1 MTGVRLEGTGA
12 YTGITAN
19 QWFTVKTK
27 GALDSTITWMFRS
40 DGTTYTR
47 VTLAVDYRVPLSA
60 LSWFSNFAVVKM
72 NEQEADLVLANLR
85 TKFETKTQES

>member
-40 DGTTYTR
+40 DDTIYTR
-47 VTLAVDYRVPLSA
+47 VTLAVDYRVPLSS
-60 LSWFSNFAVVKM
+60 LNWLPNFTVAKM

-85 TKFETKTQES
+85 IKFETSPQQS